1 MANVKNAPNA
11 SRVSLYVPAENRYED
26 LLLWHMYRARCRMR
40 GTSVFRQLVQFI
52 RKDMTESPP
61 TQEELTTMH
70 EEARKHN
77 VDAKA
82 SAPIADTAPPAP
94 TENVIDIDFTAGA

>member
-26 LLLWHMYRARCRMR
+26 LLLWYMYRFRCRRR

-52 RKDMTESPP
+52 RSDLANDPP
-61 TQEELTTMH
+61 TQEELTAMH

-77 VDAKA
+77 VDAGT
-82 SAPIADTAPPAP
+82 SAPVKEAPPA
-94 TENVIDIDFTAGA
+94 TAGDIDTMDFDGGA